1 MVDARFEDGGEQPLR
16 LKAEAAE
23 DLPIVS
29 ALVQD
34 AVFTGADMGFSRKS
48 RRFDVLLNRFRWEDR
63 TAAERAR
70 RPFERVRSVL
80 SVMDVI
86 SVASQ
91 GLGKDDK
98 AAILSVLALE
108 FEPGEDGM
116 GILTLVLAGDGAVRL
131 TVECV
136 NLTLTDVT
144 RPYRAPSGKV
154 PQHPEG

>member
-23 DLPIVS
+23 DLPVVS

-34 AVFTGADMGFSRKS
+34 AVLTGADMGFSRKS

-116 GILTLVLAGDGAVRL
+116 GTLTLVLAGDGAVRL
-131 TVECV
+131 MVECV

>member
-1 MVDARFEDGGEQPLR
+1 MVDARFEDGGEQPLK
-16 LKAEAAE
+16 LKAEEAG

-108 FEPGEDGM
+108 FEPGEDGT